1 MYREHVAVLPIYVLM
16 TTTTVATAAVVA
28 ATKTSGRSEITLQ
41 RKEIEEEAHRLYSKG
56 LCIQWR
62 SFTFPRP
69 DAHVLHLFRWFIHIE
84 NHQLLHVFVHFVLF
98 LVAIF
103 AGIEYSH
110 SLWISI
116 YWHLKW
122 KFHHSSLE
130 SQINVTT
137 NIYYYFFTWAMEVFC
152 YGLVT
157 SVDHHDDALTHI
169 FDLDSSNSIGLI
181 FFLINSDEFNSLNW
195 IEFHSKKKFPTI
207 FTNLSSGNPV

>member
-1 MYREHVAVLPIYVLM
+1 M
-16 TTTTVATAAVVA
+16 TTTTVAPATTVAVA

-41 RKEIEEEAHRLYSKG
+41 RKEIEEETHRLYSKG

-69 DAHVLHLFRWFIHIE
+69 DVHVLHLIRWFIHFK
-84 NHQLLHVFVHFVLF
+84 NHQLLHVVHVVHVVHFVLF

-116 YWHLKW
+116 YWYLKW

-130 SQINVTT
+130 SQINATT
-137 NIYYYFFTWAMEVFC
+137 NIYYYFFYVSNGSFLLWSCDIGRPSWWRADTHFLLRFFC
-152 YGLVT
+152 FNRIRV
-157 SVDHHDDALTHI
+157 
-169 FDLDSSNSIGLI
+169 
-181 FFLINSDEFNSLNW
+181 FLINGDKFNSLNW
-195 IEFHSKKKFPTI
+195 IESNSTQINFPRI
-207 FTNLSSGNPV
+207 VSNLSSCMKMMKH

>member
-1 MYREHVAVLPIYVLM
+1 MPNGRKRTANRWIEINSKMKIVWRACSCFADTTT
-16 TTTTVATAAVVA
+16 TTTTVATAATAAAAVA

-69 DAHVLHLFRWFIHIE
+69 DAHVLHLIRWFIHIK
-84 NHQLLHVFVHFVLF
+84 NHQLLHGFVHFVLF

-110 SLWISI
+110 SPWISI
-116 YWHLKW
+116 YWYSKW

-130 SQINVTT
+130 SQINATT
-137 NIYYYFFTWAMEVFC
+137 NIYYYVFTWVMEAFC

-169 FDLDSSNSIGLI
+169 L
-181 FFLINSDEFNSLNW
+181 
-195 IEFHSKKKFPTI
+195 T
-207 FTNLSSGNPV
+207 